1 MSMTTTLNEMTPEQ
15 LKTREMVLKFIA
27 RFTNNGKRQEVIDTF
42 SCGCC
47 YWFAEILWDRFCFNE
62 PINSRGKIYTV
73 YDPIINHWA
82 CCIDYRIYDITGDI
96 TDNEEYQW
104 HDWNR
109 FMYEDISLTKRL
121 YRDCINFDGG
131 EEDDLV

>member
-1 MSMTTTLNEMTPEQ
+1 MKISLNEMTTESQ
-15 LKTREMVLKFIA
+15 KLRQTILNFIT
-27 RFTNNGKRQEVIDTF
+27 RFTNNGKRREVIECF

-47 YWFAEILWDRFCFNE
+47 YWFAEILWNRFTLEVVDAPC
-62 PINSRGKIYTV
+62 YLV

-96 TDNEEYQW
+96 TDNEEYSW

-109 FMYEDISLTKRL
+109 FMYQDISLTKRL
-121 YRDCINFDGG
+121 LRDCINFG
-131 EEDDLV
+131 ESEDE